1 MLEKNIIQRVFSSP
15 SYKFTIM
22 VIRKTKKQ
30 TAPILTTNDIIED
43 SMGVVQERKEE
54 EETQEITIDLPQ
66 KTLKEALRKS
76 KDSAKKTLEEFLP
89 PLPGF
94 ETPLETPPPYCGVE
108 QQPPNKP
115 SSKPTTPKSA
125 RKNSIPVPPQPSPS
139 PSPQSKEDYK
149 KTRLIDACKGL
160 LVVIE
165 KSGKTPPPH
174 PHKGIWDRC
183 THRELLDYRT
193 DLFKCI
199 SSGTDSRLV
208 KSGYYLGLGV
218 IETGANILSSC
229 VAPDNQMLQAL
240 GSLPPGTIAKSVK
253 KHDDVT
259 GGNIDTDLDV
269 LTIFLQDYIPSH
281 PAFSLLVDTFY
292 AISAVVANPMVYASF
307 GGGGGGPAQY
317 SNSQEEDE
325 RYSRREEIL
334 KNQRRARGNGGAER

>member
-1 MLEKNIIQRVFSSP
+1 MGIGEEK
-15 SYKFTIM
+15 
-22 VIRKTKKQ
+22 
-30 TAPILTTNDIIED
+30 
-43 SMGVVQERKEE
+43 KEE
-54 EETQEITIDLPQ
+54 AVVMEEITIELPQ
-66 KTLKEALRKS
+66 KTLKEALKKS

-94 ETPLETPPPYCGVE
+94 ETPVPPSGYDK
-108 QQPPNKP
+108 PNP
-115 SSKPTTPKSA
+115 EYNNNNNNERPTSKPTTPKST
-125 RKNSIPVPPQPSPS
+125 RKNSIPVPPPPPSSS
-139 PSPQSKEDYK
+139 PGSREDYK

-160 LVVIE
+160 LVIIE
-165 KSGKTPPPH
+165 KSGKHPPPH

-208 KSGYYLGLGV
+208 KSGYYLGLGM
-218 IETGANILSSC
+218 IETSANILSTC
-229 VAPDNQMLQAL
+229 VAPHNQILQAV

-259 GGNIDTDLDV
+259 GGNIDIDLDV

-307 GGGGGGPAQY
+307 GGGGGGGGHPQY
-317 SNSQEEDE
+317 SNEEEDE
-325 RYSRREEIL
+325 RYARREEIL
-334 KNQRRARGNGGAER
+334 KNQKRAREGSSYEKSVFFLPLSEQNKCFTLWYINKSSK